1 VVEVPESR
9 YAKSGDVHLA
19 YEVVGDGPVDVVVV
33 PDWVLNVEVSWGLEP
48 YRRVWDRFAS
58 FARLVLFDA
67 RGSGSSDPAPLGELA
82 TFEQGADDL
91 RVVLDAVGSDRAF
104 LVGDSTAV
112 PVACLF
118 AATHPERT
126 AGLVLT
132 GGWASLFD
140 HGDGVGYRVADREA
154 LMEAA
159 VADWGNPEGVRMQL
173 AMPGE
178 DRDEDRQMCARME
191 RLALSPAAAQAF
203 AGMMADMD
211 VRSVLGSI
219 QAPTLVVHLANDPL
233 APVEHG
239 RYLASHIPEARYV
252 DSQGHLHF

>member
-1 VVEVPESR
+1 MVWDPEW
-9 YAKSGDVHLA
+9 VIN
-19 YEVVGDGPVDVVVV
+19 VDA
-33 PDWVLNVEVSWGLEP
+33 SWGLEP

-67 RGSGSSDPAPLGELA
+67 RGSGSSGPAPLGELA
-82 TFEQGADDL
+82 TFEHGADDL

-104 LVGDSTAV
+104 LVGDTTAV
-112 PVACLF
+112 AVACLF

-132 GGWASLFD
+132 GGWASLSD
-140 HGDGVGYRVADREA
+140 HGDGVGYRVADRAA

-159 VADWGNPEGVRMQL
+159 VEDWGDSETARLQL

-178 DRDEDRQMCARME
+178 DRDEDRQMAARME
-191 RLALSPAAAQAF
+191 RLALSPAAAQAY
-203 AGMMADMD
+203 AEMMADID

-219 QAPTLVVHLANDPL
+219 QAPTLVVHQAGDRLVP
-233 APVEHG
+233 PTHG
-239 RYLASHIPEARYV
+239 RYLARHIPEARYIEFPGN
-252 DSQGHLHF
+252 DHFWYFGDADPVPR